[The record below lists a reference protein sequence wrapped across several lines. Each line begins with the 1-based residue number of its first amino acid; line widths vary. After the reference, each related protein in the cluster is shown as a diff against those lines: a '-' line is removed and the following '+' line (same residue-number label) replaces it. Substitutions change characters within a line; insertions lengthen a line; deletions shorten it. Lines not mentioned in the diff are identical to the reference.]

1 MPVSGDPSST
11 SSTTICHHIRHQQPM
26 NNNLPPY
33 PSAADE
39 PLIPKPNRISKSAM
53 STFFLLPSS
62 SSSNG
67 PTRRKAKKPNP
78 LPQTSSSSFRSLG
91 CTSSASQKVSVPA
104 VIRSSANWDATDA
117 KTKKTKS
124 KKKNKG
130 CTSSYNGGSVK
141 ILSEADRSGC
151 GPVPDVWCGP
161 GIGFS
166 TDAVVSGTN
175 IPVEAE
181 PPRRNVPA
189 RRKIDREGSSVPPR
203 RSHNQETSSY
213 FDSDLTSR
221 DDEQTQT
228 LFSDRYH
235 HRHIRQPYPNGLD
248 EMMMIQ
254 NGFVM
259 GGMLSSHD
267 HFRDLRLNVDAMSYE
282 QLLELG
288 DRIGYVDTGLN
299 EKQIKTCLC
308 KVKQF
313 QKIAQLEDRK
323 CSICQEEYEGKDE
336 VGKLR
341 CGHRYHIHC
350 VKQWLLRK
358 NSCPVCKTM
367 PYV

>member
-1 MPVSGDPSST
+1 MPVSGDPSSS
-11 SSTTICHHIRHQQPM
+11 SSTTIGHHIRLRPM
-26 NNNLPPY
+26 NLPPF
-33 PSAADE
+33 AAAAEE
-39 PLIPKPNRISKSAM
+39 PLIPKPSRICKSAM
-53 STFFLLPSS
+53 SSFFLLPSS
-62 SSSNG
+62 SNE
-67 PTRRKAKKPNP
+67 PNIRRKKPNP
-78 LPQTSSSSFRSLG
+78 FPQTTSSFRSLG
-91 CTSSASQKVSVPA
+91 CTSSASQQVSVPA
-104 VIRSSANWDATDA
+104 VIRSSANWDASNV
-117 KTKKTKS
+117 KSKKTKS
-124 KKKNKG
+124 KKNK
-130 CTSSYNGGSVK
+130 SNSGSVK

-166 TDAVVSGTN
+166 TDAVVAGINT
-175 IPVEAE
+175 VEGD
-181 PPRRNVPA
+181 PPRRNIPS
-189 RRKIDREGSSVPPR
+189 RRKIDGEGSSR

-221 DDEQTQT
+221 DEQQTQT
-228 LFSDRYH
+228 LLSDRYH
-235 HRHIRQPYPNGLD
+235 RHLRQPYPNGLD
-248 EMMMIQ
+248 EMMMLQ

-299 EKQIKTCLC
+299 EKQIKTCLWR
-308 KVKQF
+308 VKPSH
-313 QKIAQLEDRK
+313 KATPLEDRK

-350 VKQWLLRK
+350 VKHWLLRK

>member
-1 MPVSGDPSST
+1 MPVSGEPSS
-11 SSTTICHHIRHQQPM
+11 SSTTIGHHIRHQPT
-26 NNNLPPY
+26 NLPPF
-33 PSAADE
+33 PPAAEE
-39 PLIPKPNRISKSAM
+39 PLIPKPSRICKSAM

-62 SSSNG
+62 PSSNE
-67 PTRRKAKKPNP
+67 PTNRRKGKKPNP
-78 LPQTSSSSFRSLG
+78 FPQATSSFRSLG
-91 CTSSASQKVSVPA
+91 CTSSASQQVSVPA
-104 VIRSSANWDATDA
+104 VIRSSANWDASDA
-117 KTKKTKS
+117 KS
-124 KKKNKG
+124 KKTNKSKKNN
-130 CTSSYNGGSVK
+130 NGGSVK

-166 TDAVVSGTN
+166 TDAVVSGGT
-175 IPVEAE
+175 EAE

-189 RRKIDREGSSVPPR
+189 RRKIDGEGSSVPPR
-203 RSHNQETSSY
+203 RSHSNQDSSFY
-213 FDSDLTSR
+213 FDS
-221 DDEQTQT
+221 EQAQT
-228 LFSDRYH
+228 LLSDRYH
-235 HRHIRQPYPNGLD
+235 RHHLRQPYPNELD

-267 HFRDLRLNVDAMSYE
+267 HFRDLRLNVDGMSYE

-288 DRIGYVDTGLN
+288 DRIGYADTGLSK
-299 EKQIKTCLC
+299 KQIKTCLWR
-308 KVKQF
+308 VKPSH
-313 QKIAQLEDRK
+313 KATPLEDRK
-323 CSICQEEYEGKDE
+323 CSICQEEYEGKEE